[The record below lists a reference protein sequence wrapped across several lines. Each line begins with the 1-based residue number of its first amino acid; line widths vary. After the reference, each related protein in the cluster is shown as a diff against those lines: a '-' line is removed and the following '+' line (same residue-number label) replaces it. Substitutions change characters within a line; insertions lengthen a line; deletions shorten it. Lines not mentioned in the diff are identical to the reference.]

1 MCNNMNRF
9 TSIFLLGLLLTNAAA
24 AAEEIIDNTSTQRRL
39 SSKSSKNSKNGKNNS
54 SSSSSS
60 SKTSKNSKATSSSA
74 DFPNPNKACNIS
86 NLRQCCLNGNAAV
99 CILDYNCSYD
109 RCGTC
114 PKSLFNDC
122 CSQTQL
128 ADLAFCQTELGCDLT
143 QCGPTRR
150 PNRKPNKKK
159 KNKRKLLVE
168 AVKSNGEGI
177 KKIYQ

>member
-1 MCNNMNRF
+1 MIRF
-9 TSIFLLGLLLTNAAA
+9 TSIFLLGLLLANAAA
-24 AAEEIIDNTSTQRRL
+24 AAEEIIDGTSTQRRL
-39 SSKSSKNSKNGKNNS
+39 SSKSSKNSKNGKSN
-54 SSSSSS
+54 SSSS
-60 SKTSKNSKATSSSA
+60 SKTSKNSKATSSSD
-74 DFPNPNKACNIS
+74 DFPNPNKACKIS
-86 NLRQCCLNGNAAV
+86 NLRECCLNGNAAV

-122 CSQTQL
+122 CRQTQI
-128 ADLAFCQTELGCDLT
+128 ADLAFCQTQLGCDLT
-143 QCGPTRR
+143 QCGSTNR
-150 PNRKPNKKK
+150 PNKKPNKKK

>member
-1 MCNNMNRF
+1 MIRF

-39 SSKSSKNSKNGKNNS
+39 SSKSSKNGKNGKNNSS

-60 SKTSKNSKATSSSA
+60 SKTSKNSKATSSSD
-74 DFPNPNKACNIS
+74 DFPNPHKACKIS
-86 NLRQCCLNGNAAV
+86 NLRECCINGNAAV

-109 RCGTC
+109 MCGTC

-122 CSQTQL
+122 CRQTQI
-128 ADLAFCQTELGCDLT
+128 AEMTFCQTRLGCDLT
-143 QCGPTRR
+143 QCGSTNR
-150 PNRKPNKKK
+150 PNKKPNKKK
-159 KNKRKLLVE
+159 KKKNKRMLLVD
-168 AVKSNGEGI
+168 AVKSNGEGL